1 MDHRKAIGTAPGT
14 QGAAPLGRAKGWN
27 VPMAAVALAT
37 AAFLAQPPAATAA
50 PAGQPAVAEAPGT
63 RAILDPTLII
73 DRQMRLEKTGD
84 KTAMF
89 SKGLK
94 TVYDAVPR
102 DQENL
107 GLTIFGGGF
116 DVPDRIVEVSAPTYD
131 PTDPRKASVKV
142 TLHCNNPDADPTSF
156 NRTLVIAFV
165 EEGGRWGIDDVRMI
179 DQEKA
184 GREIWLKSGF
194 QALAE
199 PDPAPADEAI
209 DPACV
214 RSMRPVTDPG
224 DPVLAAGFKP
234 LTDLDPHPNDPNR
247 ETVETK
253 FVNAIGSVCP
263 FRYQLVDLNGD
274 GLADLVLQLAD
285 RRLGATDAGLQ
296 RTIVYTLDSQGKW
309 QPAID
314 GLARSVLVRAD
325 RSGGPEVAL
334 AGLNGEAYK
343 AWSWRDD
350 RFVPN

>member
-63 RAILDPTLII
+63 RAILD
-73 DRQMRLEKTGD
+73 
-84 KTAMF
+84 
-89 SKGLK
+89 
-94 TVYDAVPR
+94 
-102 DQENL
+102 
-107 GLTIFGGGF
+107 GGF